1 MPRRTTL
8 IPEPH
13 YSRFEDQKLR
23 IGVLHAG
30 GPAPGGNRVLYAAAL
45 RAKDHHVPLVAFR
58 QGYQHLI
65 EKSPGEIEKRWII
78 PIGREEIRYLRDQVS
93 LLSGSSRA
101 NPGKEIQV
109 LDDLNDPEKN
119 QTFTRVIEILD
130 ALRIGAL
137 ISVGGDDTMRT
148 ANLLQTHL
156 ENLRARGKTFEHF
169 KGVVHVP
176 KTIDKDYPGIDFT
189 FGFMSAAQTIGER
202 INALHEDAKATA
214 THSHFVYHVVE
225 VMGRA
230 AGWLCGAA
238 SIYGQST
245 YSIVPEDYRDNGGVT
260 LEQLANNCVDVI
272 LTRKYQGKNYGV
284 ITIAEGLGEIV
295 HLGFETEKDEFG
307 HTRLDTIELAAQLKH
322 AIFKE
327 LKRRSNLKAKIHSQ
341 TCGYDA
347 RQVKPN
353 IFDTLLCQRLGV
365 SAVDAVLQ
373 EQFGNMVSVE
383 GVFNPKLVPFGD
395 LIDPKTT
402 RVKSWSMNPNE
413 GLYKLLVAMQQ
424 PFEVD
429 VDLPEEHVKTKKV
442 S

>member
-8 IPEPH
+8 IPGPQ
-13 YSRFEDQKLR
+13 YSRFEDSQLR

-45 RAKDHHVPLVAFR
+45 RAKDHHVPLIAFR
-58 QGYQHLI
+58 QGYQHLL
-65 EKSPGEIEKRWII
+65 EKSPEEIEKRWII
-78 PIGREEIRYLRDQVS
+78 NIGREEIRYLRDQVS

-101 NPGKEIQV
+101 NPGKDIQV

-119 QTFTRVIEILD
+119 KAFTRILETLD
-130 ALRIGAL
+130 AMRIGAL

-156 ENLRARGKTFEHF
+156 GNLKASGKSFNHF
-169 KGVVHVP
+169 RGVVHVP

-260 LEQLANNCVDVI
+260 IAQLANNCVDVI
-272 LTRKYQGKNYGV
+272 LTRTHQGKNYGV

-295 HLGFETEKDEFG
+295 NLGFEAEKDEFG

-322 AIFKE
+322 AIIKE
-327 LKRRSNLKAKIHSQ
+327 LKRRSSLKAKIHSQ

-373 EQFGNMVSVE
+373 EQLGNMVSVE
-383 GVFNPKLVPFGD
+383 GVFNPKLVPFNE
-395 LIDPKTT
+395 LIDPQTT
-402 RVKSWSMNPNE
+402 RVKTWSMNPHE
-413 GLYKLLVAMQQ
+413 GLYKLLLAMQQ
-424 PFEVD
+424 PFDVD